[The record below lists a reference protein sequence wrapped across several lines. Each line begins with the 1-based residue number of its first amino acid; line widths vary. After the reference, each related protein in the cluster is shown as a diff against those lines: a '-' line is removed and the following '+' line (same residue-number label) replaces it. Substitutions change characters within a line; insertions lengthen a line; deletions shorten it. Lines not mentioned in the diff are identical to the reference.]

1 MRFYRFLS
9 IMTIILLESLRHPA
23 RWIDGM
29 KLRCIAFAFIIST
42 GLQAAPKPNILFI
55 VSDDQRPD
63 TIHALGNAVIETPN
77 LDRLVARGTAFMRAY
92 AGYPICHVS
101 RAQILT
107 GTHAF
112 KALPKYPGGAID
124 PKLATLAGT
133 FQEAG
138 YHTCYTGKWH
148 NDGHPMQR
156 GYTTTSGLYSSGGGK
171 GIKQPEIDDRGR
183 PLTGYRGW
191 TFKDAENNAE
201 LDKGVGLQSD
211 NSRHIA
217 DGAIHAIQ
225 NAPRD
230 KPWLLHVNF
239 AFPHDPRQWP
249 AAMKDR
255 YDPAKMPLPANF
267 AKDHPFDHGNRGGRD
282 EVLLPIPRVETEV
295 REELALYFAMITDL
309 DAQLGRILAALPS
322 LDETIIIFTADQGL
336 ALGSHGLLGKQNQYE
351 HSIRSPLIIGG
362 PGLPKN
368 ERSTALVTL
377 HDLFPT
383 LCDLSSTT
391 IPPTV
396 TGKSL
401 APLLRHQTDRVHD
414 FVTGMFTDTQ
424 RMICDEHWKY
434 IAYPQAGREQLFDLQ
449 NDPHELHDMSA
460 DPAHQDRRDDMKLD
474 LSNWLREHGDPAP

>member
-1 MRFYRFLS
+1 
-9 IMTIILLESLRHPA
+9 
-23 RWIDGM
+23 
-29 KLRCIAFAFIIST
+29 
-42 GLQAAPKPNILFI
+42 
-55 VSDDQRPD
+55 
-63 TIHALGNAVIETPN
+63 
-77 LDRLVARGTAFMRAY
+77 
-92 AGYPICHVS
+92 
-101 RAQILT
+101 LT

-133 FQEAG
+133 LQKSG
-138 YHTCYTGKWH
+138 YHTCYSGKWH

-171 GIKQPEIDDRGR
+171 GITQPETDDRGR

-191 TFKDAENNAE
+191 TFKDDQNKAE
-201 LDKGVGLQSD
+201 LDKGVGLQPD

-225 NAPRD
+225 TAPKD
-230 KPWLLHVNF
+230 KPWLVHVNF

-249 AAMKDR
+249 AGMKNC
-255 YDPAKMPLPANF
+255 YAPAKMPLPANF
-267 AKDHPFDHGNRGGRD
+267 AAKHPFDHGNIDGRD
-282 EVLLPIPRVETEV
+282 EQLLPTPRVKSEA
-295 REELALYFAMITDL
+295 REELAIYYAMITDL
-309 DAQLGRILAALPS
+309 DAQLGRILAALSSP
-322 LDETIIIFTADQGL
+322 DETIIIFTADQGL

-351 HSIRSPLIIGG
+351 HSIRSPLILCG

-383 LCDLSSTT
+383 LCELSGTT

-424 RMICDEHWKY
+424 RMICDEGWKFVL
-434 IAYPQAGREQLFDLQ
+434 YPKANREQLFDLQ
-449 NDPHELHDMSA
+449 TDPQELYDLS
-460 DPAHQDRRDDMKLD
+460 DLPAHQAKQEELRIKLEAWRQA
-474 LSNWLREHGDPAP
+474 NEPR